1 MYVECLDTKN
11 IFLTICH
18 LTLKEFSVGTS
29 LNKYLWAPKDNDEGM
44 EKRDGDKRTATAL
57 WFGPRLGKR

>member
-1 MYVECLDTKN
+1 MYVKSWKFKKS
-11 IFLTICH
+11 ILTVCH

-29 LNKYLWAPKDNDEGM
+29 LNKYLWTPKDSDEGM
-44 EKRDGDKRTATAL
+44 DKRDGDKRTATAL